1 MGNEQYTFAPRRA
14 SSRAIPAPIPLDAP
28 VTIATLPERVGK
40 LGLRL
45 EGTIMPGNFGWEYD
59 AKAIGKRGLDIFYV
73 AVMLFKNLNGLAGC
87 VVDTRASLNL
97 AQFRMVGDGTES
109 FISL

>member
-1 MGNEQYTFAPRRA
+1 MN
-14 SSRAIPAPIPLDAP
+14 SIPLHLAAPVPEQFQLQSPRSP

-40 LGLRL
+40 LGLRV
-45 EGTIMPGNFGWEYD
+45 EGTIMPGNFEWEYD
-59 AKAIGKRGLDIFYV
+59 AKAVGKRGLDIFYV

-87 VVDTRASLNL
+87 VVDIRPSLNL